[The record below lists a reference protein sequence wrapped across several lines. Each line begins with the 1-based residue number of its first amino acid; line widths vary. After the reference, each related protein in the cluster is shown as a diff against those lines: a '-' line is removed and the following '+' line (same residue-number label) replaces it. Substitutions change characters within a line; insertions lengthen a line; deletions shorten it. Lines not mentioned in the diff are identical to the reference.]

1 MEKITYYKIPATGG
15 SLRLK
20 EGTVKDLLLSIP
32 YLLNA
37 HIPPKRRVKG
47 TGVIPPLKIINEIL
61 ATGIDSEGMSGGCK
75 WEPFQINED
84 IFKQLLAELAV
95 DDPDYFRFVNPPET
109 VKTRGEWESWR
120 TEFIK
125 SIAARELKKKNGVTG
140 KRNSFITPAV
150 NAGVLCGVIL
160 GIVTEAVLRL
170 VSENPGFHA
179 YPALTAFIIG
189 FFAGFFLY
197 YRHSRNK

>member
-37 HIPPKRRVKG
+37 HIPLQRRVKG

-61 ATGIDSEGMSGGCK
+61 TTGIDSAGMSGGCK

-84 IFKQLLAELAV
+84 IFKQLLAELTA
-95 DDPDYFRFVNPPET
+95 DDPNYFRFINPPES
-109 VKTRGEWESWR
+109 VKTRSDWESWR
-120 TEFIK
+120 TECIK
-125 SIAARELKKKNGVTG
+125 SIAAQELKKKNSANS

-150 NAGVLCGVIL
+150 NAGVFCGVIL

-170 VSENPGFHA
+170 ISNNPGFHA

-197 YRHSRNK
+197 YRYSRK